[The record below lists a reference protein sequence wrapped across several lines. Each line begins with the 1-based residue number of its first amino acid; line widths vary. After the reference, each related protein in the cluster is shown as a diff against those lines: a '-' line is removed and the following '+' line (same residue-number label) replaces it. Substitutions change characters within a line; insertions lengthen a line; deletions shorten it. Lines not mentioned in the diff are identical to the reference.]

1 MSISYWLD
9 QSASSKK
16 NYDVVV
22 VGGGI
27 SGLSSAYWLHKK
39 DPQLKIAIID
49 KGHLSSGATG
59 RNAGFITCGSVEHFN
74 RLNERWGAQLA
85 KEIWQFSEDNLDLL
99 KSELNLGDKEDFQ
112 TKGSFSLASTENE
125 FLELKKSAQ
134 LMEDFN
140 IQVESLDEKQIQ
152 SRLNADGFVGG
163 IKYLSDASIHPRKLC
178 ETLLASM
185 PNVDFFPNTEL
196 FKISSSGDQR
206 ILFTNQHEFHCQ
218 FVVLATNGY
227 LPLINPY
234 FEDLVSAT
242 RGQILITEKLPL
254 FLEGPCYANFVL
266 DYFRQLPSGEL
277 IIGGF
282 RQLEKDTEVGYSDH
296 TSKVIQ
302 NALEKFINTHL
313 PAAQNKSITHRWSG
327 VMGFSFD
334 GQPFIG
340 VLPSDPQI
348 FFLGGF
354 TAHGLGLAFHTG
366 KCLSQLI
373 FGEEFPEFISAK
385 RK

>member
-1 MSISYWLD
+1 
-9 QSASSKK
+9 
-16 NYDVVV
+16 
-22 VGGGI
+22 
-27 SGLSSAYWLHKK
+27 
-39 DPQLKIAIID
+39 
-49 KGHLSSGATG
+49 
-59 RNAGFITCGSVEHFN
+59 
-74 RLNERWGAQLA
+74 
-85 KEIWQFSEDNLDLL
+85 
-99 KSELNLGDKEDFQ
+99 
-112 TKGSFSLASTENE
+112 
-125 FLELKKSAQ
+125 
-134 LMEDFN
+134 MEDFN

>member
-196 FKISSSGDQR
+196 FKISSSGEQR